1 MAFFKKKAPM
11 PDAEWLKQFPALQAL
26 DDDAGRR
33 VLSAATPVT
42 IPPGT
47 TVYREGDPCENF
59 FLVLEGS
66 LRVQKISE
74 SGREIVLYRVEAG
87 QSCILTTTNLLSF
100 ERYAAEG
107 ISETE
112 VEAIMIPL
120 ARFREGLDH
129 SPGFREFI
137 FNSYGQRISELITL
151 VDAVAFGR
159 VDLRLAKL
167 LLNHSGADGLLE
179 GTHQQLA
186 AELGT
191 AREVVSRQLK
201 EFERR
206 GWVKL
211 GRGRVEVVDREAL
224 TATAEKS

>member
-1 MAFFKKKAPM
+1 MAFFKKRAPL

-26 DDDAGRR
+26 DDEAGRQ
-33 VLSAATPVT
+33 VLAAATPVT

-47 TVYREGDPCENF
+47 TVYREGDPCQNF
-59 FLVLEGS
+59 FLVLDGS
-66 LRVQKISE
+66 LRVQKTSE
-74 SGREIVLYRVEAG
+74 SGREILLYRVEAG
-87 QSCILTTTNLLSF
+87 QSCVLTTTNLLSQ

-107 ISETE
+107 ISESE

-129 SPGFREFI
+129 SPGFRDFV
-137 FNSYGQRISELITL
+137 FNSYGQRVSELITL

-159 VDLRLAKL
+159 VDLRLSKL
-167 LLNHSGADGLLE
+167 LLRQGEETGVVE

-191 AREVVSRQLK
+191 AREVISRQLK
-201 EFERR
+201 EFERK

-211 GRGRVEVVDREAL
+211 GRGRVEIIERLAL
-224 TATAEKS
+224 EGITERD